1 MEIYIF
7 DVKKIRQCI
16 LFPTSIKV
24 FNDLY
29 YFNKAENF
37 RERN

>member
-24 FNDLY
+24 FNDLH